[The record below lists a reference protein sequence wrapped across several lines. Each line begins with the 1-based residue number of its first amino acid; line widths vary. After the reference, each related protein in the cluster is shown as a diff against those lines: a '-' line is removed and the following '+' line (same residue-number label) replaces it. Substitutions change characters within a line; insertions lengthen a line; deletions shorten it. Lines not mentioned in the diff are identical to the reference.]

1 MGVQV
6 AHVTKV
12 VNVKWGGGIFVT
24 GFYGYDF
31 SSSKVYTN
39 KKNKWNVTFS
49 APVNSSSF
57 GVLPSYPGGI
67 AYASVGADKENKI
80 KGKPIFVLGGTM
92 NKDNGPAMMLTSS
105 DGSHW
110 SSQIFGAK
118 GYIYL
123 VTWNE
128 TNQAFYAGM
137 VDIIEADGAQVAF
150 YDVTLKSTDGKKW
163 NEIGRI
169 AQNRRSDQPAPVAQ
183 FCSNQILDRNGN
195 RVPTSVF
202 GYDKNKDIL
211 IAPDP
216 INMTYGLGY
225 PSGEPIHHGEKL
237 KIKRGPN
244 NPAPGVKTV
253 SLPAGME
260 LVWAVAFAG
269 GVWQAAGQ
277 GIVATSTDEG
287 QTWKKTLSE
296 EPRAGYTSVA
306 GGATSDQ
313 PSGIT

>member
-1 MGVQV
+1 MGAQLDL
-6 AHVTKV
+6 TKDV

-31 SSSKVYTN
+31 SSSKIYTN

-57 GVLPSYPGGI
+57 GVLASFPGGI

-80 KGKPIFVLGGTM
+80 KGKPIFVLGGTTT
-92 NKDNGPAMMLTSS
+92 KDGGPAMMLTSS
-105 DGSHW
+105 NGIDW
-110 SSQIFGAK
+110 SSQTFGAK
-118 GYIYL
+118 GFIYL

-128 TNQAFYAGM
+128 TDQALYAGM
-137 VDIIEADGAQVAF
+137 VDIVEPDDAQVTL
-150 YDVTLKSTDGKKW
+150 YDVTLKSADGKTW
-163 NEIGRI
+163 TQSGRI
-169 AQNRRSDQPAPVAQ
+169 LQDRRPDQPAPVAQ
-183 FCSNQILDRNGN
+183 YCSDKILDRNGN

-216 INMTYGLGY
+216 INMTYGISY
-225 PSGEPIHHGEKL
+225 PSGEPIHHGERL

-244 NPAPGVKTV
+244 NPDPGERTV

-287 QTWKKTLSE
+287 QTWKTTLSE

-313 PSGIT
+313 PPAT